1 VSRALKTAPTAVL
14 TGARISPLHEFA
26 ATLALSYDL
35 TVPAYAQHTGNLFLF
50 RPCVLGHMGSSI
62 LEGKPRKQPLVFPY
76 AASESDML
84 EISLP
89 AEYPLDEAPKDVS
102 YSYPFAEYKSET
114 KASGHEL
121 HYSRTY
127 ERKDVRIPLEKL
139 EDLKKLYSDITDDE
153 RGYAILRVP

>member
-1 VSRALKTAPTAVL
+1 MS
-14 TGARISPLHEFA
+14 
-26 ATLALSYDL
+26 LSYDL

-50 RPCVLGHMGSSI
+50 RPCVLGHIGSSI

-89 AEYPLDEAPKDVS
+89 AEYPIDEVPKDVS
-102 YSYPFAEYKSET
+102 YNYPFADYKSET
-114 KASGHEL
+114 KTSGHEL

-127 ERKDVRIPLEKL
+127 ERKDVRVPLEKL
-139 EDLKKLYSDITDDE
+139 SDLKELYSDITDDE